1 MNFNNYTSDALAPR
15 DIRRYPSELDRVPS
29 RGAAQSPEA
38 KRKPTFSEVAA
49 GVAGARSA
57 NVASATPTEAPA
69 AKNGAPFSLW
79 EKESFGFGDF
89 IDIINPLHHIPIVAT
104 IYRNLSGDQIGA
116 APRVIGG
123 ALWGK
128 IGGFVAGAVNAV
140 VEWWSGKDI
149 GDHIYAAVF
158 GDPKKVDGGT
168 AVAQKNAP
176 TSGTAPSSV
185 ATRKAAAPQSAE
197 SGSAASVESPPA
209 AAPENDAVGP
219 AALLSEPSPILA
231 PPDRAALT
239 AYEKYRDR
247 SERDESLGIRL
258 PA

>member
-1 MNFNNYTSDALAPR
+1 
-15 DIRRYPSELDRVPS
+15 
-29 RGAAQSPEA
+29 
-38 KRKPTFSEVAA
+38 
-49 GVAGARSA
+49 
-57 NVASATPTEAPA
+57 
-69 AKNGAPFSLW
+69 
-79 EKESFGFGDF
+79 
-89 IDIINPLHHIPIVAT
+89 
-104 IYRNLSGDQIGA
+104 
-116 APRVIGG
+116 
-123 ALWGK
+123 
-128 IGGFVAGAVNAV
+128 VNAV

-176 TSGTAPSSV
+176 TSGRAPSSV
-185 ATRKAAAPQSAE
+185 ATRKAAASQSAE

-231 PPDRAALT
+231 PPARAALT

-247 SERDESLGIRL
+247 SERDEPLGIRS

>member
-1 MNFNNYTSDALAPR
+1 MVSEISSTSS
-15 DIRRYPSELDRVPS
+15 IRSII
-29 RGAAQSPEA
+29 
-38 KRKPTFSEVAA
+38 F
-49 GVAGARSA
+49 RS
-57 NVASATPTEAPA
+57 
-69 AKNGAPFSLW
+69 LR
-79 EKESFGFGDF
+79 
-89 IDIINPLHHIPIVAT
+89 H

-123 ALWGK
+123 ALWGR

-158 GDPKKVDGGT
+158 GDPKKVEGGT

-197 SGSAASVESPPA
+197 SASAASVESPPA

-231 PPDRAALT
+231 PPARAALT
-239 AYEKYRDR
+239 SYEKNRDR
-247 SERDESLGIRL
+247 GEPDESLGIRL

>member
-1 MNFNNYTSDALAPR
+1 
-15 DIRRYPSELDRVPS
+15 
-29 RGAAQSPEA
+29 
-38 KRKPTFSEVAA
+38 
-49 GVAGARSA
+49 
-57 NVASATPTEAPA
+57 
-69 AKNGAPFSLW
+69 
-79 EKESFGFGDF
+79 
-89 IDIINPLHHIPIVAT
+89 
-104 IYRNLSGDQIGA
+104 
-116 APRVIGG
+116 
-123 ALWGK
+123 
-128 IGGFVAGAVNAV
+128 VNAV

-158 GDPKKVDGGT
+158 GGPKKVDGGT

-176 TSGTAPSSV
+176 TFGRALSSV

-231 PPDRAALT
+231 PAARAALT

-247 SERDESLGIRL
+247 SERDEPLGIRS

>member
-1 MNFNNYTSDALAPR
+1 MYFNNYTSDALAPR

-38 KRKPTFSEVAA
+38 ERKPTFSEVAA
-49 GVAGARSA
+49 GVAGAQSA
-57 NVASATPTEAPA
+57 NVANVTPTEAPA
-69 AKNGAPFSLW
+69 AKNGAPFSPW
-79 EKESFGFGDF
+79 EKEGFGFGDF
-89 IDIINPLHHIPIVAT
+89 LDIINPLHHIPIVAT

-123 ALWGK
+123 ALWGR

-158 GDPKKVDGGT
+158 GDPKKVEGGT
-168 AVAQKNAP
+168 AVAQKNTP

-185 ATRKAAAPQSAE
+185 TTRK
-197 SGSAASVESPPA
+197 A

-219 AALLSEPSPILA
+219 AALLSEPSRILA
-231 PPDRAALT
+231 PPARAALT
-239 AYEKYRDR
+239 SYKKNRDR
-247 SERDESLGIRL
+247 GEAAESFGIRL

>member
-1 MNFNNYTSDALAPR
+1 MSFNNYTSDALPPR

-29 RGAAQSPEA
+29 RSAARSPEA
-38 KRKPTFSEVAA
+38 ERKPTFSEVAA
-49 GVAGARSA
+49 EVAGARSA
-57 NVASATPTEAPA
+57 NVANATPTGAPA
-69 AKNGAPFSLW
+69 GKNGAPFSLW
-79 EKESFGFGDF
+79 EKEGFDFGDF

-123 ALWGK
+123 ALWGR

-140 VEWWSGKDI
+140 VEWWTGKDI

-168 AVAQKNAP
+168 
-176 TSGTAPSSV
+176 SV
-185 ATRKAAAPQSAE
+185 ATRKAAPSQSAE
-197 SGSAASVESPPA
+197 SASAAAVESPPA

-231 PPDRAALT
+231 PPARAALT
-239 AYEKYRDR
+239 SYEKNRDR
-247 SERDESLGIRL
+247 GEPDESLGICL

>member
-1 MNFNNYTSDALAPR
+1 MNINNYTGDALAPR

-29 RGAAQSPEA
+29 RGVAQSPEA
-38 KRKPTFSEVAA
+38 DCEPTFSEVAA
-49 GVAGARSA
+49 RVAGGRSA
-57 NVASATPTEAPA
+57 NVANATPSEAPTV
-69 AKNGAPFSLW
+69 KNGAPFSLW
-79 EKESFGFGDF
+79 EKEGFGFGDF
-89 IDIINPLHHIPIVAT
+89 IDIVNPLHHIPIVAT
-104 IYRNLSGDQIGA
+104 IYRKLSGDQIGA

-123 ALWGK
+123 ALWGR
-128 IGGFVAGAVNAV
+128 IGGFAAGALNAV

-158 GDPKKVDGGT
+158 GDPKVDGGT

-176 TSGTAPSSV
+176 TSGATPSLV
-185 ATRKAAAPQSAE
+185 ATRKEVAPQSAE
-197 SGSAASVESPPA
+197 SASAASVESPPA

-231 PPDRAALT
+231 RTALT
-239 AYEKYRDR
+239 FYKKNRDQG
-247 SERDESLGIRL
+247 EPDESLGIRL

>member
-1 MNFNNYTSDALAPR
+1 MNFNNYISDALAPR
-15 DIRRYPSELDRVPS
+15 DIRRYPSELNRVPS
-29 RGAAQSPEA
+29 RGVAQTPEA
-38 KRKPTFSEVAA
+38 DREPTFSEVAA
-49 GVAGARSA
+49 SVAGARSE
-57 NVASATPTEAPA
+57 NVANATPTEAPA
-69 AKNGAPFSLW
+69 VKNGAPFSLW
-79 EKESFGFGDF
+79 EKEGFGFGDL

-104 IYRNLSGDQIGA
+104 VYRNLSGDQIGA

-123 ALWGK
+123 ALWGR
-128 IGGFVAGAVNAV
+128 IGGFIAGAVNAA

-158 GDPKKVDGGT
+158 GNPKKVEGGT

-176 TSGTAPSSV
+176 TSVTAPSSL
-185 ATRKAAAPQSAE
+185 ATRKAVAPRSSESA
-197 SGSAASVESPPA
+197 SAASVETPPA

-231 PPDRAALT
+231 PPARAALT
-239 AYEKYRDR
+239 SYKKNRDR
-247 SERDESLGIRL
+247 GEPDESLRIRL

>member
-1 MNFNNYTSDALAPR
+1 MSFNNYTSDALPPR

-29 RGAAQSPEA
+29 RSAARSPEA
-38 KRKPTFSEVAA
+38 ERKPTFSEVAA
-49 GVAGARSA
+49 DVAGAQSA
-57 NVASATPTEAPA
+57 NVANVTPTEAPA

-79 EKESFGFGDF
+79 EKEGFGFGDF

-123 ALWGK
+123 ALWGR

-140 VEWWSGKDI
+140 VEWWTGKDI

-176 TSGTAPSSV
+176 TSSAAPSSV
-185 ATRKAAAPQSAE
+185 TTRKAAAPQSAE
-197 SGSAASVESPPA
+197 SGSAAPVESPPA

-231 PPDRAALT
+231 PPARAALT
-239 AYEKYRDR
+239 SYEKNRDR
-247 SERDESLGIRL
+247 GEPDESLGICL

>member
-1 MNFNNYTSDALAPR
+1 MAPML
-15 DIRRYPSELDRVPS
+15 PS
-29 RGAAQSPEA
+29 A
-38 KRKPTFSEVAA
+38 
-49 GVAGARSA
+49 
-57 NVASATPTEAPA
+57 EAPA
-69 AKNGAPFSLW
+69 KIGAPFSLW
-79 EKESFGFGDF
+79 EKEGFGFGDF

-123 ALWGK
+123 ALWGR
-128 IGGFVAGAVNAV
+128 IGGFVTGAVNAV

-176 TSGTAPSSV
+176 TSGAAPSSV

-197 SGSAASVESPPA
+197 SASAASVESPPV

-231 PPDRAALT
+231 RPRKRLLPSTKKIATGLNQM
-239 AYEKYRDR
+239 
-247 SERDESLGIRL
+247 SLSGIRL

>member
-1 MNFNNYTSDALAPR
+1 MNINSVTNDVFAPR

-29 RGAAQSPEA
+29 RVAAQSPEA
-38 KRKPTFSEVAA
+38 QREPTFSEVAA
-49 GVAGARSA
+49 GVAGASSA
-57 NVASATPTEAPA
+57 NVAIATPSEAP

-79 EKESFGFGDF
+79 EKEGFGFGDF

-123 ALWGK
+123 ALWGR

-158 GDPKKVDGGT
+158 GDPKKVEGGT

-197 SGSAASVESPPA
+197 SASAASVESPPA

-231 PPDRAALT
+231 PPARAALT
-239 AYEKYRDR
+239 SYEKNRDR
-247 SERDESLGIRL
+247 GEPDESLRIRL

>member
-1 MNFNNYTSDALAPR
+1 MTYSLHATSGVIRASLTACPAGWPRKAPR
-15 DIRRYPSELDRVPS
+15 HR
-29 RGAAQSPEA
+29 
-38 KRKPTFSEVAA
+38 RKPTFSEVAA
-49 GVAGARSA
+49 GVAGASSA
-57 NVASATPTEAPA
+57 NVAIATPSEAPA

-79 EKESFGFGDF
+79 EKEGFGFGDF

-123 ALWGK
+123 ALWGR

-158 GDPKKVDGGT
+158 GDPKKVEGGT

-197 SGSAASVESPPA
+197 SASAASVESPPA

-231 PPDRAALT
+231 RPRTPLLPPTKKIAT
-239 AYEKYRDR
+239 GVNQM
-247 SERDESLGIRL
+247 SLSGFVCRHEL
-258 PA
+258 N